1 MVFVWFIFLPG
12 LFIRINFNSL
22 DPCGD
27 YMGVDISKNS
37 SICVL
42 NCMLYHH
49 KKVKKKIKSSL
60 LFLPLLFL
68 KIMSSIVD

>member
-49 KKVKKKIKSSL
+49 KKVKKKKN
-60 LFLPLLFL
+60 
-68 KIMSSIVD
+68 